1 MKGILIFLAGTVVGA
16 GIGIFA
22 YKKYEAYIETHE
34 TDVITSEETGSDDR
48 TDDSAAE
55 ASEERVV
62 PATPDEETASANDY
76 TACFNRLNKLKEHEE
91 AKKSRPKEEPKMSKP
106 RYEIILEDNFRRFDF
121 PCYQLEYHLS
131 DGTISDEYDGTLTDE
146 SIVATIGDTYAEV
159 RRILVDTADNCVYVR
174 DHEAEED
181 YEIIAVED

>member
-1 MKGILIFLAGTVVGA
+1 MRGILIFLAGAVVGA

-22 YKKYEAYIETHE
+22 YKKYEVYAETRENDVPTDEE
-34 TDVITSEETGSDDR
+34 TDDSEPVDNFTTETSEEHIV
-48 TDDSAAE
+48 E
-55 ASEERVV
+55 
-62 PATPDEETASANDY
+62 ATPDEETASTNDY
-76 TACFNRLNKLKEHEE
+76 AACFNRLNKLKEHEE
-91 AKKSRPKEEPKMSKP
+91 TKKSKPKEEPKMSKQ

-121 PCYQLEYHLS
+121 PCYQLEYHLR

-146 SIVATIGDTYAEV
+146 SIVATIGDTYDEV